1 MKENVRVMT
10 PWVSQILEL
19 GGDTETAVRRAQAMA
34 REAFSVSNA
43 LGAVIEK
50 EFGRSFR
57 QQSLEGLLRREREL
71 DALRQRVARGGS
83 LRAGDSDSMS
93 ALLQK
98 RMREYTTLAQEI
110 LSQDICQERRQRLER
125 YLEARRQELYL
136 GDADRVRSAIGE
148 FLTNA
153 AIAC

>member
-1 MKENVRVMT
+1 MKENVRVMA

-19 GGDTETAVRRAQAMA
+19 CGDTETAVRRAQAMA

-43 LGAVIEK
+43 LGVVIEK

-93 ALLQK
+93 VLLQK
-98 RMREYTTLAQEI
+98 RMREYTTLAHEI
-110 LSQDICQERRQRLER
+110 LSQDISEERRQRLER

-136 GDADRVRSAIGE
+136 GDAERVRSAISE

>member
-1 MKENVRVMT
+1 MMA

-43 LGAVIEK
+43 LGVVIEK

-93 ALLQK
+93 VLLQK
-98 RMREYTTLAQEI
+98 RMREYTTLAHEI
-110 LSQDICQERRQRLER
+110 LSQDISEERRQRLER

-136 GDADRVRSAIGE
+136 GDAERVRSAISE